1 MRRYRE
7 DKKKTRNEIKKRTP
21 TENKNKEN
29 KGGKERGIT
38 RSFNAYGS
46 KAGEKCFV
54 NAGRYD
60 DVYGD
65 GFGESGHK
73 DKK

>member
-29 KGGKERGIT
+29 KKEEK
-38 RSFNAYGS
+38 S
-46 KAGEKCFV
+46 GE
-54 NAGRYD
+54 
-60 DVYGD
+60 
-65 GFGESGHK
+65 
-73 DKK
+73 